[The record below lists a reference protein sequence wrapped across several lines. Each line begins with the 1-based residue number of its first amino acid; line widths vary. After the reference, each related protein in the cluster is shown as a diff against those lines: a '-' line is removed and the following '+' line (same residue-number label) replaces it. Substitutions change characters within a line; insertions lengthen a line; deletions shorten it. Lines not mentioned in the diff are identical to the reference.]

1 MRISTDALVIK
12 EKTIKENDRVI
23 TLMTRNHGVISAFAH
38 GAKSVKSKKGAGT
51 GLLTYSDFE
60 LEEKKGVFTVKEASV
75 KHCFFIMGEDI
86 ADLALSQY
94 FCEICSVLG
103 NDEQNSEAFLRTVLN
118 SLYLLTSQKKSRN
131 FIKSVTELRIASL
144 SGYMPDL
151 TACAGCGSFEDEK
164 MYFSLSEG
172 ILLCGNC
179 KQQHAQTEF
188 LSPAVLK
195 AMRHIIYSDLKDIYS
210 FSITEEN
217 EKTLSEISEKY
228 ILFQTEHEFPTL
240 KFYKSLL

>member
-23 TLMTRNHGVISAFAH
+23 TLMTRNYGVISAFAH
-38 GAKSVKSKKGAGT
+38 GAKSIKSKKGAGT

-60 LEEKKGVFTVKEASV
+60 LDEKNGVFTVKEAIA

-86 ADLALSQY
+86 TDLALSQY
-94 FCEICSVLG
+94 FCEICFILG
-103 NDEQNSEAFLRTVLN
+103 NDEQNSEAFLRTILN
-118 SLYLLTSQKKSRN
+118 SLYFLTAKKKSRS
-131 FIKSVTELRIASL
+131 FLKPVTELRIASL

-151 TACAGCGSFEDEK
+151 VACAGCGKFEDEK
-164 MYFSLSEG
+164 MYFSVSDG
-172 ILLCGNC
+172 VLLCNDC
-179 KQQHAQTEF
+179 RQNEQTEI
-188 LSPAVLK
+188 LTPSVLK

-210 FSITEEN
+210 FSLTEEN
-217 EKTLSEISEKY
+217 ENILCRIAEKY